1 MHPEKSSSGFR
12 NLSPLVSSLI
22 IVNLSWNFSYFFL
35 LQIISIFPFAQFD
48 ITREDIVFKP
58 KSFSK
63 YSLLHAR
70 FLSLFFFDKSAVF
83 QSHPTHVLDYFLVL
97 RPFSKMVVFTL
108 KPSLIIYL
116 HFWNCIVVIYLNFYI
131 EEEAQRH
138 FFFLILNM
146 LVLVSAGFL
155 LFSLIDRNNF

>member
-1 MHPEKSSSGFR
+1 
-12 NLSPLVSSLI
+12 
-22 IVNLSWNFSYFFL
+22 
-35 LQIISIFPFAQFD
+35 
-48 ITREDIVFKP
+48 
-58 KSFSK
+58 
-63 YSLLHAR
+63 LLHAR
-70 FLSLFFFDKSAVF
+70 FLNLFFFDKSAVF
-83 QSHPTHVLDYFLVL
+83 QSHLTHVLDYFLAH

-138 FFFLILNM
+138 FVFLIPNM
-146 LVLVSAGFL
+146 IALVSAGSL